1 MRKILF
7 FGLIFLSLTACK
19 QGAQEVTEETTAFDI
34 STKNWPVKS
43 KVSAKTATALKEWPE
58 YVELDQT
65 FEGLYTVENTEDL
78 SLIIEDLIEKQKLLA
93 ESGYPEAFDKPQI
106 KSRQKVFH
114 TFILKTKG
122 DLEYRTDPQLS
133 VGEMIDAYNAL
144 RNQFDIIS
152 TNTLDIKKL
161 LEQ

>member
-7 FGLIFLSLTACK
+7 FGLIILSVVACK
-19 QGAQEVTEETTAFDI
+19 QGAQEVIEETTAFDV
-34 STKNWPVKS
+34 TTENWPAKS
-43 KVSAKTATALKEWPE
+43 KVNAKTATALKEWPE

-78 SLIIEDLIEKQKLLA
+78 SLIIEDLIEKQKLMA
-93 ESGYPEAFDKPQI
+93 ESVYPATFDKPQV

-122 DLEYRTDPQLS
+122 DLEYRMDPQLS
-133 VGEMIDAYNAL
+133 VGQMIDAYNAL
-144 RNQFDIIS
+144 HNQFDIIS

-161 LEQ
+161 LEE